1 MEYLYGI
8 IIINNIG
15 LINGYIM
22 VNGNKV
28 HNTAKDHRLV
38 HKVKK
43 EKEYGSM
50 DILNNGYH
58 DKFNS

>member
-1 MEYLYGI
+1 
-8 IIINNIG
+8 
-15 LINGYIM
+15 M

-28 HNTAKDHRLV
+28 YNMGKDYRLV
-38 HKVKK
+38 PKEKR

-58 DKFNS
+58 D